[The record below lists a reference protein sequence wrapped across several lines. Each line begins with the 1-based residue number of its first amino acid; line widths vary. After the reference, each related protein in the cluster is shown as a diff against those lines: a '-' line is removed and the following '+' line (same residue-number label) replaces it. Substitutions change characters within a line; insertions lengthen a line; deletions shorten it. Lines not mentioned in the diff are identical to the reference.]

1 MPLYEITGP
10 DGKVYEIE
18 GPPNATKKQ
27 IVEAVQAKLAAAAEE
42 KPKEGVGAAFRGGLE
57 GLLSRFQTA
66 GEAVFLSPEE
76 AARRGVERS
85 EEIGQRFAPG
95 SSLDAVKQAYAERGL
110 LGGAGEVIS
119 QIPGAFAE
127 QIPNIAA
134 TLASAKAG
142 ALAGSF
148 AGPGGALIGGGLGA
162 IAPSIAQLFGS
173 GLERQ
178 AAEGVEDISAGKAL
192 AAAVPG
198 AALEAAATFIPLGRS
213 FVGKI
218 LGPGAEQALAR
229 GSKEAGE
236 AIARE
241 SLGAVLAKGTTLGVG
256 IEGGTEAIQQML
268 ERYQAGLPITSDDA
282 LAEYGQA
289 AYGGALVGGPFGA
302 LGRVGQRST
311 ARGEVEE
318 RRLTEQAAE
327 EAKAAEEARLA
338 KEAEQAEKATP
349 AYETAVT
356 QKLEAA
362 NTEINEL
369 KEIRKQKDL
378 DPDVKKE
385 AEARLNE
392 LNRERKKLE
401 AQLQES
407 KRLQGKVPTL
417 AEVQEQRR
425 AAAKAAAEAEAAEKD
440 RAEAARLGM
449 PLFTADE
456 ASRDLFLDK
465 QGQLQASLLPEA
477 DAAERQAQE
486 DVEKQ
491 EIEDAFYTQKLR
503 IEDRLEQLNAQIAK
517 DPTSPEALEA
527 KKESEKLQKLQKQ
540 FVSQINQQNKIRV
553 EEGKKPI
560 DLKKAL
566 RDETAAEYDARKKQ
580 KTTLAEPFV
589 EPEVAELNAAR
600 EQRAK
605 LLGQIKKANEQND
618 SAKVTKLQTQL
629 QETINTI
636 GELEKQPYTMDL
648 FGVQNVQRQSRK
660 RMKDAYAGLVAE
672 QEKGAQRAT
681 QKDEDQVNAEAD
693 RLSQV
698 GGYIERLQEEKGVEL
713 LGVKPENRARVEAM
727 LEKGS
732 LPPELSQQIFGI
744 SNLSLP
750 NVREA
755 TQNLEA
761 KLNQTHQDF
770 LAQLLTTGKAEN
782 PLLNDNGLP
791 TKLGLQVMRDE
802 IRLQELQKLLARQ
815 QKLAQERADKLDRE
829 LVTPGDLAGSERLGT
844 SLEQTQGPVV
854 DLEPETQETTN
865 MRDRNVLM
873 SAFQDVIYGLQKG
886 MFSGLRGGVSDPY
899 EIDRNEK
906 LQRRIEDV
914 DVELAILRAQ
924 IQAAPQ
930 DSDKLQSRIGVLEG
944 RKKIL
949 SAGLSIRKDLLRD
962 ETVKNYDELLRQ
974 AQQLRDAFIE
984 RALIEVNAAR
994 VAKGLPEVKTLTD
1007 DQGNSIAEQFNSFIS
1022 KAANAKRTLGEK
1034 TTKLVDEFGQPVTDA
1049 EGRQLEIRQKKG
1061 DPSLRPFAKVGMAL
1075 DTLQEQIEEDI
1086 RRAKGEKTLK
1096 DQLNEAV
1103 EVEFAKPEAKK
1114 EREDRSKMSQ
1124 LVKEIKAL
1132 EEQLNQAIQQVMPG
1146 TPELD
1151 LVSPAKRSEILEGL
1165 QVRLQQVKEGPEG
1178 QGGLFIESV
1187 LKKQIAL
1194 MEDVKNLPDYLLFE
1208 YVDESPLITAPGSLE
1223 QTRELLR
1230 RVQRAKA
1237 GPAELRRK
1245 IRKKKTELEDTKKE
1259 SKKFTFYS
1267 EEELTTKLRRDLQD
1281 EYNALAKEL
1290 YGERDEDETGSQINI
1305 GLIKELERLKTSG
1318 NVDPEKI
1325 KSLEKQIEDIK
1336 KQAQTILENFK
1347 KLVAEQDRVITYPKT
1362 AKFGKYIDALAK
1374 FENLEDVTSE
1384 GVAKVKSDIRDVKK
1398 ATARLT
1404 AIDNQLYALSLQPK
1418 TEARTEKAKELRAER
1433 SKIIKEMSKRFDNLR
1448 ENTALPDEE
1457 ANTIGVAKVKLLDD
1471 IKAFEKKYD
1480 DIASDVI
1487 DPLVQKETELKKKI
1501 DALRKKRGEIQ
1512 LSVLNKYLKKVYDE
1526 TADTQKEISETVKE
1540 LRQIRKELFDKR
1552 NSYEKEA
1559 ISEWAEIKAREA
1571 ELLYPYAS
1579 KLNKQTITNA
1589 VNEELKDIDAELGD
1603 LKARMEQ
1610 LKTDK
1615 REAEARLK
1623 TANSTAR
1630 SGATPEERSQARA
1643 EAKDIKLEIDSLVDA
1658 LNTTNQTIIDRAALR
1673 DAEATKLAAKF
1684 AREPAGRYNKSMGRL
1699 LSTLEDVLAKITPR
1713 ARRVVKVRRGVENR
1727 VMNMERMRADR
1738 TDQLAENIQRSLVG
1752 LKKRI
1757 KNSQERIKR
1766 LEGERLAANTVGRMT
1781 TPSGK
1786 LLSGLSV
1793 RNIVTGRKVSE
1804 EFEMSKD
1811 TLNALNDEIID
1822 FREQLKVNAEKP
1834 ADAKDKL
1841 TVKERKS
1848 LEGKL
1853 GNRIR
1858 RRDNLLIALDP
1869 GSLSVEI
1876 DRLRAK
1882 LAKETSDKKE
1892 QKEIREAI
1900 AKLIRKLRNEN
1911 QIYEITKKVTL
1922 FGDRSLDTFTEYE
1935 AAVGWVRENHV
1946 QGTPSEMETE
1956 AKTKRLLDA
1965 KIIEAEQN
1973 LAIEMAGGVK
1983 ESISA
1988 AKAVLKGLRDQRAQ
2002 LVVYRSRKALS
2013 KKEVEEGI
2021 KGIEAAEKDYEF
2033 KKDLGKPGIIE
2044 ALDIDDITDLDIDT
2058 SGGPIEFRLGNP
2070 TIDAIDTKDALNRLA
2085 DIKKLTEKMGIKFEY
2100 YENMSQVPVRILK
2113 QMALQGIETMV
2124 TRVKGGVMPD
2134 GTVFVIAEHHND
2146 MLDLEK
2152 TLAHEL
2158 IGHYSFD
2165 SLLGKDG
2172 MLKLMLKLDKDLA
2185 TKANENGIENLAER
2199 LGLLD
2204 QYNAAVAE
2212 TYAFYRKRLE
2222 SGKMT
2227 EKEVRRQAKIQGLKE
2242 LVAYTMEKRVD
2253 KSWLAKASE
2262 FIKEMVR
2269 AFRMWLKG
2277 NGMSSLAKQTTNELF
2292 ELMQLAER
2300 NFTEGKPMAYY
2311 DSNGMV
2317 SLSQTAAPA
2326 AANPLSNMVAK
2337 PSSSLGFLKANLF
2350 GMNGMNFRVQF
2361 VDRLAALDAL
2371 VKKGVEKSIIPALK
2385 AMDVLYFSRFA
2396 GQRNNFAA
2404 EYLTNGVGRIEK
2416 VKGEFMYVG
2425 GKGPSMKDVSAAL
2438 RGSGIPAKD
2447 VEAAFTSFLIARRA
2461 EVVGVDKLDY
2471 SEKVTEAQVKA
2482 TLALYGNNTAFQ
2494 KAADL
2499 YDQYNN
2505 NLIDLM
2511 VQAEALDPAKAARL
2525 KNSKY
2530 VPYYRERNNGI
2541 ELVIGTEKPV
2551 RIGSFNDQPE
2561 LKELRGGIE
2570 KVLPVFTGAVQ
2581 NTQMIVDIVLRNMAA
2596 KTTAFVLHEM
2606 QLMDIRTGSGPATP
2620 KANVV
2625 RFTIFEDKGGEKK
2638 LVEKYA
2644 VMKPEVG
2651 EAIFGNIP
2659 TELVIRGMEGIKTT
2673 IPGIVRLMG
2682 LPANWLRSFVT
2693 KNPRYAVNQ
2702 VFRDSMAAVLTT
2714 GADFTPVVQT
2724 LKDMATMNRSG
2735 VLGELRGRG
2744 VVGGQVIVGASDD
2757 ADKILR
2763 QLTAGKPGWEMAMA
2777 KLDEFAMM
2785 GDAATRV
2792 SMYNSFLKQGLS
2804 EREATFATLEAM
2816 NFSRRGLSPSAI
2828 YASILIP
2835 FFNAQVQGLDVL
2847 YRAYKEDMP
2856 AAQKLRVKQ
2865 KLKDR
2870 LLMMG
2875 AFTFAYAMMM
2885 EEDEAYKNANMDER
2899 YANWFVPT
2907 PLGTFRVPIP
2917 FELGFF
2923 GKAIPEGLYRLAVA
2937 DDKLSDVLPALRKQ
2951 FFMAIPGDLPT
2962 SIKAPIEVLLNK
2974 SFFTDRPIIDARLEG
2989 LVKSEQFKEKTPEL
3003 IKMLGIDSPE
3013 IVKKVFG
3020 IEGVSPAQVE
3030 YLIKGYTGT
3039 LPVALLRLLDPV
3051 FASGE
3056 VVKADMKLSDV
3067 PVVGSFFQPTDAGGI
3082 INAAY
3087 ASVQQAQRVSNTYK
3101 KLVSEGRTEEARKF
3115 FEENTANLS
3124 LASAAGTFR
3133 QQMGE
3138 FTKAERAVRASN
3150 LSAEEKRERLDEL
3163 RKIKIKY
3170 SEQFRNLVEQIKRQ
3184 AD

>member
-1 MPLYEITGP
+1 
-10 DGKVYEIE
+10 
-18 GPPNATKKQ
+18 
-27 IVEAVQAKLAAAAEE
+27 
-42 KPKEGVGAAFRGGLE
+42 
-57 GLLSRFQTA
+57 
-66 GEAVFLSPEE
+66 
-76 AARRGVERS
+76 
-85 EEIGQRFAPG
+85 
-95 SSLDAVKQAYAERGL
+95 
-110 LGGAGEVIS
+110 
-119 QIPGAFAE
+119 
-127 QIPNIAA
+127 
-134 TLASAKAG
+134 
-142 ALAGSF
+142 LAGSF

-213 FVGKI
+213 IVGKI
-218 LGPGAEQALAR
+218 LGPSAEQALAR
-229 GSKEAGE
+229 GTTKASEAL
-236 AIARE
+236 ARE
-241 SLGAVLAKGTTLGVG
+241 SLGAVLAKGTTVGVG
-256 IEGGTEAIQQML
+256 VEGGTEVIQQML

-302 LGRVGQRST
+302 LGRAGQRSV

-417 AEVQEQRR
+417 AEVQAQRR
-425 AAAKAAAEAEAAEKD
+425 AEAQAKAETEAAEKD

-477 DAAERQAQE
+477 DAAERQAQQ
-486 DVEKQ
+486 DAEKQ
-491 EIEDAFYTQKLR
+491 ELEDTFNRQKR
-503 IEDRLEQLNAQIAK
+503 NIEDRLEQLNAQIAK
-517 DPTSPEALEA
+517 DPTAPESIEA
-527 KKESEKLQKLQKQ
+527 KKESEQLQKIQKQ
-540 FVSQINQQNKIRV
+540 LVSAA
-553 EEGKKPI
+553 KKQGVT
-560 DLKKAL
+560 L
-566 RDETAAEYDARKKQ
+566 REETAAEYDARKKQ

-1752 LKKRI
+1752 FKKRI

-1811 TLNALNDEIID
+1811 TLNALNDEIISL
-1822 FREQLKVNAEKP
+1822 REQLKANSEKP

-1841 TVKERKS
+1841 TVEKRKS
-1848 LEGKL
+1848 LEGTL

-1882 LAKETSDKKE
+1882 LEKETGDKKE

-1935 AAVGWVRENHV
+1935 SAVGWVRENHV
-1946 QGTPSEMETE
+1946 QDTPSEMETE

-3101 KLVSEGRTEEARKF
+3101 KVVSEGRTEEARKF

>member
-1811 TLNALNDEIID
+1811 TLNALNDEIISL
-1822 FREQLKVNAEKP
+1822 REQLKANSEKP

-1841 TVKERKS
+1841 TVEKRKS
-1848 LEGKL
+1848 LEGTL

-1882 LAKETSDKKE
+1882 LEKETGDKKE

-1935 AAVGWVRENHV
+1935 SAVGWVRENHV
-1946 QGTPSEMETE
+1946 QDTPSEMETE

>member
-1 MPLYEITGP
+1 MDL
-10 DGKVYEIE
+10 
-18 GPPNATKKQ
+18 TKLSDEDLK
-27 IVEAVQAKLAAAAEE
+27 ALANNDFASISDKGLRVIAGEPEPEPE
-42 KPKEGVGAAFRGGLE
+42 KGIGAAFRGGLE

-349 AYETAVT
+349 EYEAEVS

-417 AEVQEQRR
+417 AEVQAQRK
-425 AAAKAAAEAEAAEKD
+425 AEAQAKAETEAAEKD

-477 DAAERQAQE
+477 DAAERQAQQDAE
-486 DVEKQ
+486 VQ
-491 EIEDAFYTQKLR
+491 EIEEAFYAQKRR
-503 IEDRLEQLNAQIAK
+503 IEDRLEQLNDQIVK
-517 DPTSPEALEA
+517 NPTSPEALEA
-527 KKESEKLQKLQKQ
+527 KKESEKLQKLQKELVLQ
-540 FVSQINQQNKIRV
+540 VNDQNKLRKQ
-553 EEGKKPI
+553 EGKKPI
-560 DLKKAL
+560 DIKKAL
-566 RDETAAEYDARKKQ
+566 REEPADEYEFRKKQ
-580 KTTLAEPFV
+580 KTTLSEPFV
-589 EPEVAELNAAR
+589 EPEVVALNAAR
-600 EQRAK
+600 QQQSK
-605 LLGQIKKANEQND
+605 LLGQIKKANEEGD
-618 SAKVTKLQTQL
+618 SAKVTRLQTQL
-629 QETINTI
+629 QETIAKV
-636 GELEKQPYTMDL
+636 GELEKQPYTIDIY
-648 FGVQNVQRQSRK
+648 GEQNIRREARK
-660 RMKDAYAGLVAE
+660 RLKAAYAANVAE
-672 QEKGAQRAT
+672 QEKGEARVTQRE
-681 QKDEDQVNAEAD
+681 EDRVNAEAD

-761 KLNQTHQDF
+761 KLNQIHQDF
-770 LAQLLTTGKAEN
+770 LAQLLTTEKAEN
-782 PLLNDNGLP
+782 PLLNDNGMP

-802 IRLQELQKLLARQ
+802 IRLQELKKLLARQ

-829 LVTPGDLAGSERLGT
+829 LVTPEDLAGSERLGT

-873 SAFQDVIYGLQKG
+873 AAFQDVIYGLQKG

-974 AQQLRDAFIE
+974 AQQLRDAFIK

-994 VAKGLPEVKTLTD
+994 VARGLPEVKTLTD

-1034 TTKLVDEFGQPVTDA
+1034 TTNLVDEFGQPVTDA

-1208 YVDESPLITAPGSLE
+1208 YADESPLITAPGSLE

-1305 GLIKELERLKTSG
+1305 GLIKELERLKNSG

-1433 SKIIKEMSKRFDNLR
+1433 SKIIKEISKRFDNLR
-1448 ENTALPDEE
+1448 ENTPLPDEE
-1457 ANTIGVAKVKLLDD
+1457 ANTIGVAKVKLLDE

-1480 DIASDVI
+1480 KLADEVI
-1487 DPLVQKETELKKKI
+1487 QPLVKKEA
-1501 DALRKKRGEIQ
+1501 AL
-1512 LSVLNKYLKKVYDE
+1512 
-1526 TADTQKEISETVKE
+1526 QKEINALRQERKDVGDEIDVKDEENEDVKARRAALEDAITAKVKE
-1540 LRQIRKELFDKR
+1540 LRALRKDLVEKR
-1552 NSYEKEA
+1552 ERFEKEA

-1673 DAEATKLAAKF
+1673 DAEANKLAAKF

-1699 LSTLEDVLAKITPR
+1699 LSALDKRLAKITPR
-1713 ARRVVKVRRGVENR
+1713 AQRVAKVRRGVENR

-1752 LKKRI
+1752 FKKRI

-1766 LEGERLAANTVGRMT
+1766 LESERLAANTVGRMT

-1811 TLNALNDEIID
+1811 TLNALNDEIISL
-1822 FREQLKVNAEKP
+1822 REQLKANSEKP

-1841 TVKERKS
+1841 TVEKRKS
-1848 LEGKL
+1848 LEGTL

-2013 KKEVEEGI
+2013 KKQ
-2021 KGIEAAEKDYEF
+2021 IEDNLKEIESAEKDYTY
-2033 KKDLGKPGIIE
+2033 KKEMAKPGVIE
-2044 ALDIDDITDLDIDT
+2044 ALDIDDITDLGIDT
-2058 SGGPIEFRLGNP
+2058 SGGPIEFRFGDP
-2070 TIDAIDTKDALNRLA
+2070 TVDVIDTKDALKRLA

-2100 YENMSQVPVRILK
+2100 YEDMSQVPVRILK

-2923 GKAIPEGLYRLAVA
+2923 GKAIPEGVYRLAVA

-2989 LVKSEQFKEKTPEL
+2989 LVKSEQFGEKTPEL

-3020 IEGVSPAQVE
+3020 IEGVSPAQIE

-3067 PVVGSFFQPTDAGGI
+3067 PVVGAFFQPTDAGGI

-3087 ASVQQAQRVSNTYK
+3087 ESMQQAQKVSNTYK
-3101 KLVSEGRTEEARKF
+3101 KLLADGRQQEARS
-3115 FEENTANLS
+3115 S
-3124 LASAAGTFR
+3124 LKKT
-3133 QQMGE
+3133 
-3138 FTKAERAVRASN
+3138 
-3150 LSAEEKRERLDEL
+3150 
-3163 RKIKIKY
+3163 
-3170 SEQFRNLVEQIKRQ
+3170 
-3184 AD
+3184 

>member
-1 MPLYEITGP
+1 MDLSKLSVEDLQAIANDDLASVSERGLRIIAGIPLPE
-10 DGKVYEIE
+10 
-18 GPPNATKKQ
+18 
-27 IVEAVQAKLAAAAEE
+27 
-42 KPKEGVGAAFRGGLE
+42 PKEGIGAAFRGGLE

-119 QIPGAFAE
+119 QIPSAFVE
-127 QIPNIAA
+127 QIPNIAT
-134 TLASAKAG
+134 TLAGAKAG

-162 IAPSIAQLFGS
+162 IAPSVAQLFGS

-178 AAEGVEDISAGKAL
+178 AAEGVEDISASKAL

-236 AIARE
+236 AIAKE

-256 IEGGTEAIQQML
+256 VEGGTEVIQQML
-268 ERYQAGLPITSDDA
+268 ERYQAGLSITSDDA

-338 KEAEQAEKATP
+338 KEAEQAKKATP
-349 AYETAVT
+349 EYEAEVS

-378 DPDVKKE
+378 DSDVKKE

-440 RAEAARLGM
+440 QAEASRLGM

-491 EIEDAFYTQKLR
+491 ELEDTFNRQKRNIEDS
-503 IEDRLEQLNAQIAK
+503 LEQLSAQIAK

-527 KKESEKLQKLQKQ
+527 KKESEKLQKLQKEL
-540 FVSQINQQNKIRV
+540 VSTA
-553 EEGKKPI
+553 KKQGI
-560 DLKKAL
+560 TL
-566 RDETAAEYDARKKQ
+566 REETAAEYDARKKQ

-636 GELEKQPYTMDL
+636 GELEKQPYTMNL

-681 QKDEDQVNAEAD
+681 QKDEDRVNAEAD

-698 GGYIERLQEEKGVEL
+698 GGYIERLQEEKGIEL
-713 LGVKPENRARVEAM
+713 LGVKPENKARVEAM

-770 LAQLLTTGKAEN
+770 LAQLLATGKAEN
-782 PLLNDNGLP
+782 PLLNDNGMP

-815 QKLAQERADKLDRE
+815 QSLAQERADKLDRE
-829 LVTPGDLAGSERLGT
+829 LVSPEDFAGSERLGT
-844 SLEQTQGPVV
+844 SVEQTQGPVV

-873 SAFQDVIYGLQKG
+873 AAFQDVIYGLQKG
-886 MFSGLRGGVSDPY
+886 IFSGLRGGVADPY

-914 DVELAILRAQ
+914 DVEITILRAQ

-962 ETVKNYDELLRQ
+962 ETIKNYDELLRQ

-994 VAKGLPEVKTLTD
+994 VVKGLPEIKTLTD
-1007 DQGNSIAEQFNSFIS
+1007 DEGKSIADQFNSFIS

-1096 DQLNEAV
+1096 DELNEAV

-1124 LVKEIKAL
+1124 LIKEIKAL

-1178 QGGLFIESV
+1178 QSGLFIESV
-1187 LKKQIAL
+1187 LKKQIEL

-1208 YVDESPLITAPGSLE
+1208 YADESLLLTAPGSLE

-1259 SKKFTFYS
+1259 SKKFTPYS

-1305 GLIKELERLKTSG
+1305 GLIKELERLKNSG

-1325 KSLEKQIEDIK
+1325 KLLEKQIEDIK

-1362 AKFGKYIDALAK
+1362 AKFGKYIDALGK
-1374 FENLEDVTSE
+1374 FENLEDATSE
-1384 GVAKVKSDIRDVKK
+1384 GIAKVKSDIRDVKK

-1404 AIDNQLYALSLQPK
+1404 AIDNQLYTLSLQPK

-1448 ENTALPDEE
+1448 EDAAGLPDEE
-1457 ANTIGVAKVKLLDD
+1457 VNTVAILKVKLYDD
-1471 IKAFEKKYD
+1471 MKAFEKKYD
-1480 DIASDVI
+1480 ALAKNVI
-1487 DPLVQKETELKKKI
+1487 KPLVKKENELKKKI
-1501 DALRKKRGEIQ
+1501 ASLRKKRGEIK
-1512 LSVLNKYLKKVYDE
+1512 LSVLDKDLKKVYDE

-1540 LRQIRKELFDKR
+1540 LRQVRKELFDKR
-1552 NSYEKEA
+1552 NSFEKEA

-1571 ELLYPYAS
+1571 ELMYPYAS
-1579 KLNKQTITNA
+1579 KLNKQLITNA
-1589 VNEELKDIDAELGD
+1589 VNEELKGIDTELGD
-1603 LKARMEQ
+1603 LKARVNQ
-1610 LKTDK
+1610 LETEKT
-1615 REAEARLK
+1615 EAEARLK
-1623 TANSTAR
+1623 AANSKAR

-1643 EAKDIKLEIDSLVDA
+1643 EAKDIKLEIDSLVNS
-1658 LNTTNQTIIDRAALR
+1658 LNATNQTISDRTVLR
-1673 DAEATKLAAKF
+1673 DEEATKLAAKF

-1699 LSTLEDVLAKITPR
+1699 LSTLENVLAAYISPR
-1713 ARRVVKVRRGVENR
+1713 ARRVAKVRRGLENR

-1752 LKKRI
+1752 FKKRI

-1766 LEGERLAANTVGRMT
+1766 LESERLAANTVGRMT

-1811 TLNALNDEIID
+1811 TLNALNDEIISL
-1822 FREQLKVNAEKP
+1822 REQLNANSEKP

-1841 TVKERKS
+1841 TEGERKS
-1848 LEGKL
+1848 LEGTL

-1869 GSLSVEI
+1869 GFLSVEI

-1911 QIYEITKKVTL
+1911 QIYKITKKVTL

-1965 KIIEAEQN
+1965 KIIEAEQK

-1988 AKAVLKGLRDQRAQ
+1988 AKAVLKGLRDQKAQ
-2002 LVVYRSRKALS
+2002 LFVYRSRKALS
-2013 KKEVEEGI
+2013 KKQ
-2021 KGIEAAEKDYEF
+2021 IEDNLKEIESAEKDYTY
-2033 KKDLGKPGIIE
+2033 KKEMAKPGVIE
-2044 ALDIDDITDLDIDT
+2044 ALDIDDITDLGIDT
-2058 SGGPIEFRLGNP
+2058 SGGPIEFRFGDP
-2070 TIDAIDTKDALNRLA
+2070 TVDVIDTKDALKRLA

-2100 YENMSQVPVRILK
+2100 YEDMSQVPVRILK

-2134 GTVFVIAEHHND
+2134 GTVFVIAEHHNN

-2172 MLKLMLKLDKDLA
+2172 MLKLMLRLDKDLA

-2199 LGLLD
+2199 LGLLA

-2865 KLKDR
+2865 KLKNR

-2875 AFTFAYAMMM
+2875 TFTFAYAMMM

-2923 GKAIPEGLYRLAVA
+2923 GKAIPEGVYRLAVA

-2989 LVKSEQFKEKTPEL
+2989 LVKSEQFGEKTPEL

-3020 IEGVSPAQVE
+3020 IEGVSPAQIE

-3067 PVVGSFFQPTDAGGI
+3067 PVVGAFFQPTDAGGI

-3087 ASVQQAQRVSNTYK
+3087 ESMQQAQKVSNTYK
-3101 KLVSEGRTEEARKF
+3101 KLLADGRQQEAREF
-3115 FEENTANLS
+3115 FEENVNLFS
-3124 LASAAGTFR
+3124 VASAAGTFR

-3138 FTKAERAVRASN
+3138 FTKAERAIKASD
-3150 LSAEEKRERLDEL
+3150 LDSTEKRKRLDEM
-3163 RKIKIKY
+3163 RQIKIKY
-3170 SEQFRNLVEQIKRQ
+3170 AQDFRKFKEQIERL
-3184 AD
+3184 DD

>member
-1 MPLYEITGP
+1 MDLSKLSVEDLQAIANDDLASVSERGLRIIAGIPLPEP
-10 DGKVYEIE
+10 EE
-18 GPPNATKKQ
+18 G
-27 IVEAVQAKLAAAAEE
+27 I
-42 KPKEGVGAAFRGGLE
+42 GAAFRGGLE

-119 QIPGAFAE
+119 QIPSAFVE
-127 QIPNIAA
+127 QIPNIAT
-134 TLASAKAG
+134 TLAGAKAG

-162 IAPSIAQLFGS
+162 IAPSVAQLFGS

-198 AALEAAATFIPLGRS
+198 AALEAAATFIPLGRL

-218 LGPGAEQALAR
+218 LGSSAEQALAR

-256 IEGGTEAIQQML
+256 VEGGTEAIQQML

-338 KEAEQAEKATP
+338 KEAEQARKATP
-349 AYETAVT
+349 EYEAEVS

-378 DPDVKKE
+378 DSDVKKE

-417 AEVQEQRR
+417 AEVQAQRR
-425 AAAKAAAEAEAAEKD
+425 AEAQAKAEAEAAEKD
-440 RAEAARLGM
+440 RAEASRLGM

-491 EIEDAFYTQKLR
+491 ELEDTFNRQKRNIEDS
-503 IEDRLEQLNAQIAK
+503 LEQLSAQIAK

-527 KKESEKLQKLQKQ
+527 KKESEKLQKLQKEL
-540 FVSQINQQNKIRV
+540 VSTA
-553 EEGKKPI
+553 KKQGI
-560 DLKKAL
+560 TL
-566 RDETAAEYDARKKQ
+566 REETAAEYDARKKQ

-636 GELEKQPYTMDL
+636 GELEKQPYTMNL

-681 QKDEDQVNAEAD
+681 QKDEDRVNAEAD

-698 GGYIERLQEEKGVEL
+698 GGYIERLQEEKGIEL
-713 LGVKPENRARVEAM
+713 LGVKPENKARVEAM

-761 KLNQTHQDF
+761 KLNQIHQDF
-770 LAQLLTTGKAEN
+770 LAQLLATGKAEN
-782 PLLNDNGLP
+782 PLLNDNGMP

-815 QKLAQERADKLDRE
+815 QSLAQERADKLDRE
-829 LVTPGDLAGSERLGT
+829 LVSPEDFAGSERLGT
-844 SLEQTQGPVV
+844 SVEQTQGPVV

-873 SAFQDVIYGLQKG
+873 AAFQDVIYGLQKG
-886 MFSGLRGGVSDPY
+886 IFSGLRGGVADPY

-914 DVELAILRAQ
+914 DVEIVILRAQ

-962 ETVKNYDELLRQ
+962 ETIKNYDELLRQ

-994 VAKGLPEVKTLTD
+994 VVKGLPEIKTLTD
-1007 DQGNSIAEQFNSFIS
+1007 DEGKSIADQFNSFIS

-1096 DQLNEAV
+1096 DELNEAV

-1124 LVKEIKAL
+1124 LIKEIKAL

-1178 QGGLFIESV
+1178 QSGLFIESV
-1187 LKKQIAL
+1187 LKKQIEL

-1208 YVDESPLITAPGSLE
+1208 YADESLLLTAPGSLE

-1305 GLIKELERLKTSG
+1305 GLIKELERLKNSG

-1325 KSLEKQIEDIK
+1325 KLLEKQIEDIK

-1374 FENLEDVTSE
+1374 FEDLEDEKSE
-1384 GVAKVKSDIRDVKK
+1384 GVAKTKKDIRDVKK

-1418 TEARTEKAKELRAER
+1418 TEARTKKAKELRAER

-1448 ENTALPDEE
+1448 EDAAGLPDEE
-1457 ANTIGVAKVKLLDD
+1457 VNTVAILKVKLYDD
-1471 IKAFEKKYD
+1471 MKAFEKKYD
-1480 DIASDVI
+1480 ALAKNVI
-1487 DPLVQKETELKKKI
+1487 KPLVKKENELKKKI
-1501 DALRKKRGEIQ
+1501 ASLRKKRGEIQ
-1512 LSVLNKYLKKVYDE
+1512 IDDE
-1526 TADTQKEISETVKE
+1526 AADTQKEISQAVKE
-1540 LRQIRKELFDKR
+1540 LRQVRKELFDKR
-1552 NSYEKEA
+1552 NSFEKEA

-1579 KLNKQTITNA
+1579 KLNKQLITNA
-1589 VNEELKDIDAELGD
+1589 VNEELKGIDTELGD
-1603 LKARMEQ
+1603 LKARVNQ
-1610 LKTDK
+1610 LETEKT
-1615 REAEARLK
+1615 EAEARLK
-1623 TANSTAR
+1623 AANSKAR

-1643 EAKDIKLEIDSLVDA
+1643 EAKDIKLEIDSLVNS
-1658 LNTTNQTIIDRAALR
+1658 LNATNQTISDRTVLR
-1673 DAEATKLAAKF
+1673 DEEATKLAAKF

-1699 LSTLEDVLAKITPR
+1699 LSALDKRLAKITPR
-1713 ARRVVKVRRGVENR
+1713 AQRVAKVRRGVENR

-1752 LKKRI
+1752 FKKRI

-1766 LEGERLAANTVGRMT
+1766 LESERLAANTVGRMT

-1822 FREQLKVNAEKP
+1822 FREQLKANSEKP

-1853 GNRIR
+1853 GNRIK

-2002 LVVYRSRKALS
+2002 LVVYRNRKALS
-2013 KKEVEEGI
+2013 KKQ
-2021 KGIEAAEKDYEF
+2021 IEDNLKEIESAEKDYTY
-2033 KKDLGKPGIIE
+2033 KKEMAKPGVIE
-2044 ALDIDDITDLDIDT
+2044 ALDIDDITDLGIDT
-2058 SGGPIEFRLGNP
+2058 SGGPIEFRFGDP
-2070 TIDAIDTKDALNRLA
+2070 TVDVIDTKDALKRLA

-2100 YENMSQVPVRILK
+2100 YEDMSQVPVRILK

-2199 LGLLD
+2199 LGLLA

-2847 YRAYKEDMP
+2847 YRAYKGDMP

-2875 AFTFAYAMMM
+2875 TFTFAYAMMM
-2885 EEDEAYKNANMDER
+2885 EEDEAYTKR
-2899 YANWFVPT
+2899 QH
-2907 PLGTFRVPIP
+2907 GR
-2917 FELGFF
+2917 
-2923 GKAIPEGLYRLAVA
+2923 
-2937 DDKLSDVLPALRKQ
+2937 ALRQ
-2951 FFMAIPGDLPT
+2951 LVCAHTVGNFPRT
-2962 SIKAPIEVLLNK
+2962 HSI
-2974 SFFTDRPIIDARLEG
+2974 
-2989 LVKSEQFKEKTPEL
+2989 
-3003 IKMLGIDSPE
+3003 
-3013 IVKKVFG
+3013 
-3020 IEGVSPAQVE
+3020 
-3030 YLIKGYTGT
+3030 
-3039 LPVALLRLLDPV
+3039 
-3051 FASGE
+3051 
-3056 VVKADMKLSDV
+3056 
-3067 PVVGSFFQPTDAGGI
+3067 
-3082 INAAY
+3082 
-3087 ASVQQAQRVSNTYK
+3087 
-3101 KLVSEGRTEEARKF
+3101 
-3115 FEENTANLS
+3115 
-3124 LASAAGTFR
+3124 
-3133 QQMGE
+3133 
-3138 FTKAERAVRASN
+3138 
-3150 LSAEEKRERLDEL
+3150 
-3163 RKIKIKY
+3163 
-3170 SEQFRNLVEQIKRQ
+3170 
-3184 AD
+3184 

>member
-1 MPLYEITGP
+1 MDLSKLSVEDLQAIANDDLASVSERGLRIIAGIPLPEP
-10 DGKVYEIE
+10 EE
-18 GPPNATKKQ
+18 G
-27 IVEAVQAKLAAAAEE
+27 I
-42 KPKEGVGAAFRGGLE
+42 GAAFRGGLE

-119 QIPGAFAE
+119 QIPSAFVE
-127 QIPNIAA
+127 QIPNIAT
-134 TLASAKAG
+134 TLAGAKAG

-162 IAPSIAQLFGS
+162 IAPSVAQLFGS

-198 AALEAAATFIPLGRS
+198 AALEAAATFIPLGRL

-218 LGPGAEQALAR
+218 LGSSAEQALAR

-256 IEGGTEAIQQML
+256 VEGGTEAIQQML

-338 KEAEQAEKATP
+338 KEAEQARKATP
-349 AYETAVT
+349 EYEAEVS

-378 DPDVKKE
+378 DSDVKKE

-417 AEVQEQRR
+417 AEVQAQRR

-440 RAEAARLGM
+440 RAEASRLGM

-491 EIEDAFYTQKLR
+491 ELEDTFNRQKRNIEDS
-503 IEDRLEQLNAQIAK
+503 LEQLSAQIAK

-527 KKESEKLQKLQKQ
+527 KKESEKLQKLQKEL
-540 FVSQINQQNKIRV
+540 VSTA
-553 EEGKKPI
+553 KKQGI
-560 DLKKAL
+560 TL
-566 RDETAAEYDARKKQ
+566 REETAAEYDARKKQ

-636 GELEKQPYTMDL
+636 GELEKQPYTMNL

-681 QKDEDQVNAEAD
+681 QKDEDRVNAEAD

-698 GGYIERLQEEKGVEL
+698 GGYIERLQEEKGIEL
-713 LGVKPENRARVEAM
+713 LGVKPENKARVEAM

-761 KLNQTHQDF
+761 KLNQIHQDF
-770 LAQLLTTGKAEN
+770 LAQLLATGKAEN
-782 PLLNDNGLP
+782 PLLNDNGMP

-815 QKLAQERADKLDRE
+815 QSLAQERADKLDRE
-829 LVTPGDLAGSERLGT
+829 LVSPEDFAGSERLGT
-844 SLEQTQGPVV
+844 SVEQTQGPVV

-873 SAFQDVIYGLQKG
+873 AAFQDVIYGLQKG
-886 MFSGLRGGVSDPY
+886 IFSGLRGGVADPY

-914 DVELAILRAQ
+914 DVEIVILRAQ

-962 ETVKNYDELLRQ
+962 ETIKNYDELLRQ

-994 VAKGLPEVKTLTD
+994 VVKGLPEIKTLTD
-1007 DQGNSIAEQFNSFIS
+1007 DEGKSIADQFNSFIS

-1096 DQLNEAV
+1096 DELNEAV

-1124 LVKEIKAL
+1124 LIKEIKAL

-1178 QGGLFIESV
+1178 QSGLFIESV
-1187 LKKQIAL
+1187 LKKQIEL

-1208 YVDESPLITAPGSLE
+1208 YADESLLLTAPGSLE

-1305 GLIKELERLKTSG
+1305 GLIKELERLKNSG

-1325 KSLEKQIEDIK
+1325 KLLEKQIEDIK

-1374 FENLEDVTSE
+1374 FEDLEDEKSE
-1384 GVAKVKSDIRDVKK
+1384 GVAKTKKDIRDVKK

-1418 TEARTEKAKELRAER
+1418 TEARTKKAKELRAER

-1448 ENTALPDEE
+1448 EDAAGLPDEE
-1457 ANTIGVAKVKLLDD
+1457 VNTVAILKVKLYDD
-1471 IKAFEKKYD
+1471 MKAFEKKYD
-1480 DIASDVI
+1480 ALAKNVI
-1487 DPLVQKETELKKKI
+1487 KPLVKKENELKKKI
-1501 DALRKKRGEIQ
+1501 ASLRKKRGEIQ
-1512 LSVLNKYLKKVYDE
+1512 IDDE
-1526 TADTQKEISETVKE
+1526 AADTQKEISQAVKE
-1540 LRQIRKELFDKR
+1540 LRQVRKELFDKR
-1552 NSYEKEA
+1552 NSFEKEA

-1579 KLNKQTITNA
+1579 KLNKQLITNA
-1589 VNEELKDIDAELGD
+1589 VNEELKGIDTELGD
-1603 LKARMEQ
+1603 LKARVNQ
-1610 LKTDK
+1610 LETEKT
-1615 REAEARLK
+1615 EAEARLK
-1623 TANSTAR
+1623 AANSKAR

-1643 EAKDIKLEIDSLVDA
+1643 EAKDIKLEIDSLVNS
-1658 LNTTNQTIIDRAALR
+1658 LNATNQTISDRTVLR
-1673 DAEATKLAAKF
+1673 DEEATKLAAKF

-1699 LSTLEDVLAKITPR
+1699 LSALDKRLAKITPR
-1713 ARRVVKVRRGVENR
+1713 AQRVAKVRRGVENR

-1752 LKKRI
+1752 FKKRI

-1766 LEGERLAANTVGRMT
+1766 LESERLAANTVGRMT

-1822 FREQLKVNAEKP
+1822 FREQLKANSEKP

-1853 GNRIR
+1853 GNRIK

-2002 LVVYRSRKALS
+2002 LVVYRNRKALS
-2013 KKEVEEGI
+2013 KKQ
-2021 KGIEAAEKDYEF
+2021 IEDNLKEIESAEKDYTY
-2033 KKDLGKPGIIE
+2033 KKEMAKPGVIE
-2044 ALDIDDITDLDIDT
+2044 ALDIDDITDLGIDT
-2058 SGGPIEFRLGNP
+2058 SGGPIEFRFGDP
-2070 TIDAIDTKDALNRLA
+2070 TVDVIDTKDALKRLA

-2100 YENMSQVPVRILK
+2100 YEDMSQVPVRILK

-2199 LGLLD
+2199 LGLLA

-2865 KLKDR
+2865 KLKNR

-2875 AFTFAYAMMM
+2875 TFTFAYAMMM

-2923 GKAIPEGLYRLAVA
+2923 GKAIPEGVYRLAVA

-2989 LVKSEQFKEKTPEL
+2989 LVKSEQFGEKTPEL

-3020 IEGVSPAQVE
+3020 IEGVSPAQIE

-3067 PVVGSFFQPTDAGGI
+3067 PVVGAFFQPTDAGGI

-3087 ASVQQAQRVSNTYK
+3087 ESMQQAQKVSNTYK
-3101 KLVSEGRTEEARKF
+3101 KLLADGRQQEARKF
-3115 FEENTANLS
+3115 FEENVNLFS
-3124 LASAAGTFR
+3124 VASAAGTFR

-3138 FTKAERAVRASN
+3138 FTKAERAIKASD
-3150 LSAEEKRERLDEL
+3150 LDSTEKRKRLDEM
-3163 RKIKIKY
+3163 RQIKIKY
-3170 SEQFRNLVEQIKRQ
+3170 AQDFRKFKEQIERL
-3184 AD
+3184 DD

>member
-1 MPLYEITGP
+1 MDLSKLSVEDLQAIANDDLASVSERGLRIIAGIPLPEP
-10 DGKVYEIE
+10 EE
-18 GPPNATKKQ
+18 G
-27 IVEAVQAKLAAAAEE
+27 I
-42 KPKEGVGAAFRGGLE
+42 GAAFRGGLE

-119 QIPGAFAE
+119 QIPSAFVE
-127 QIPNIAA
+127 QIPNIAT
-134 TLASAKAG
+134 TLAGAKAG

-162 IAPSIAQLFGS
+162 IAPSVAQLFGS

-198 AALEAAATFIPLGRS
+198 AALEAAATFIPLGRL

-218 LGPGAEQALAR
+218 LGSSAEQALAR

-256 IEGGTEAIQQML
+256 VEGGTEAIQQML

-349 AYETAVT
+349 EYEAEVS

-378 DPDVKKE
+378 DSDVKKE
-385 AEARLNE
+385 AETRLNE

-417 AEVQEQRR
+417 AEVQAQRR

-440 RAEAARLGM
+440 RAEASRLGM

-491 EIEDAFYTQKLR
+491 ELEDTFNRQKRNIEDS
-503 IEDRLEQLNAQIAK
+503 LEQLSAQIAK

-527 KKESEKLQKLQKQ
+527 KKESEKLQKLQKEL
-540 FVSQINQQNKIRV
+540 VSTA
-553 EEGKKPI
+553 KKQGI
-560 DLKKAL
+560 TL
-566 RDETAAEYDARKKQ
+566 REETAAEYDARKKQ

-636 GELEKQPYTMDL
+636 GELEKQPYTMNL

-681 QKDEDQVNAEAD
+681 QKDEDRVNAEAD

-698 GGYIERLQEEKGVEL
+698 GGYIERLQEEKGIEL
-713 LGVKPENRARVEAM
+713 LGVKPENKARVEAM

-761 KLNQTHQDF
+761 KLNQIHQDF
-770 LAQLLTTGKAEN
+770 LAQLLATGKAEN
-782 PLLNDNGLP
+782 PLLNDNGMP

-815 QKLAQERADKLDRE
+815 QSLAQERADKLDRE
-829 LVTPGDLAGSERLGT
+829 LVSPEDFAGSERLGT
-844 SLEQTQGPVV
+844 SVEQTQGPVV

-873 SAFQDVIYGLQKG
+873 AAFQDVIYGLQKG
-886 MFSGLRGGVSDPY
+886 IFSGLRGGVADPY

-914 DVELAILRAQ
+914 DVEIVILRAQ

-962 ETVKNYDELLRQ
+962 ETIKNYDELLRQ

-994 VAKGLPEVKTLTD
+994 VVKGLPEIKTLTD
-1007 DQGNSIAEQFNSFIS
+1007 DEGKSIADQFNSFIS

-1096 DQLNEAV
+1096 DELNEAV

-1124 LVKEIKAL
+1124 LIKEIKAL

-1178 QGGLFIESV
+1178 QSGLFIESV
-1187 LKKQIAL
+1187 LKKQIEL

-1208 YVDESPLITAPGSLE
+1208 YADESLLLTAPGSLE

-1305 GLIKELERLKTSG
+1305 GLIKELERLKNSG

-1325 KSLEKQIEDIK
+1325 KLLEKQIEDIK

-1374 FENLEDVTSE
+1374 FEDLEDEKSE
-1384 GVAKVKSDIRDVKK
+1384 GVAKTKKDIRDVKK

-1418 TEARTEKAKELRAER
+1418 TEARTKKAKELRAER

-1448 ENTALPDEE
+1448 EDAAGLPDEE
-1457 ANTIGVAKVKLLDD
+1457 VNTVAILKVKLYDD
-1471 IKAFEKKYD
+1471 MKAFEKKYD
-1480 DIASDVI
+1480 ALAKNVI
-1487 DPLVQKETELKKKI
+1487 KPLVKKENELKKKI
-1501 DALRKKRGEIQ
+1501 ASLRKKRGEIQ
-1512 LSVLNKYLKKVYDE
+1512 IDDE
-1526 TADTQKEISETVKE
+1526 AADTQKEISQAVKE
-1540 LRQIRKELFDKR
+1540 LRQVRKELFDKR
-1552 NSYEKEA
+1552 NSFEKEA

-1579 KLNKQTITNA
+1579 KLNKQLITNA
-1589 VNEELKDIDAELGD
+1589 VNEELKGIDTELGD
-1603 LKARMEQ
+1603 LKARVNQ
-1610 LKTDK
+1610 LETEKT
-1615 REAEARLK
+1615 EAEARLK
-1623 TANSTAR
+1623 AANSKAR

-1643 EAKDIKLEIDSLVDA
+1643 EAKDIKLEIDSLVNS
-1658 LNTTNQTIIDRAALR
+1658 LNATNQTISDRTVLR
-1673 DAEATKLAAKF
+1673 DEEATKLAAKF

-1699 LSTLEDVLAKITPR
+1699 LSALDKRLAKITPR
-1713 ARRVVKVRRGVENR
+1713 AQRVAKVRRGVENR

-1752 LKKRI
+1752 FKKRI

-1766 LEGERLAANTVGRMT
+1766 LESERLAANTVGRMT

-1822 FREQLKVNAEKP
+1822 FREQLKANSEKP

-1853 GNRIR
+1853 GNRIK

-2002 LVVYRSRKALS
+2002 LVVYRNRKALS
-2013 KKEVEEGI
+2013 KKQ
-2021 KGIEAAEKDYEF
+2021 IEDNLKEIESAEKDYTY
-2033 KKDLGKPGIIE
+2033 KKEMAKPGVIE
-2044 ALDIDDITDLDIDT
+2044 ALDIDDITDLGIDT
-2058 SGGPIEFRLGNP
+2058 SGGPIEFRFGDP
-2070 TIDAIDTKDALNRLA
+2070 TVDVIDTKDALKRLA

-2100 YENMSQVPVRILK
+2100 YEDMSQVPVRILK

-2199 LGLLD
+2199 LGLLA

-2625 RFTIFEDKGGEKK
+2625 RFTILEDKGGEKK

-2847 YRAYKEDMP
+2847 YRAYKGDMP

-2875 AFTFAYAMMM
+2875 TFTVAYAMMM

-2907 PLGTFRVPIP
+2907 PLGNFPRTH
-2917 FELGFF
+2917 
-2923 GKAIPEGLYRLAVA
+2923 
-2937 DDKLSDVLPALRKQ
+2937 
-2951 FFMAIPGDLPT
+2951 
-2962 SIKAPIEVLLNK
+2962 SI
-2974 SFFTDRPIIDARLEG
+2974 
-2989 LVKSEQFKEKTPEL
+2989 
-3003 IKMLGIDSPE
+3003 
-3013 IVKKVFG
+3013 
-3020 IEGVSPAQVE
+3020 
-3030 YLIKGYTGT
+3030 
-3039 LPVALLRLLDPV
+3039 
-3051 FASGE
+3051 
-3056 VVKADMKLSDV
+3056 
-3067 PVVGSFFQPTDAGGI
+3067 
-3082 INAAY
+3082 
-3087 ASVQQAQRVSNTYK
+3087 
-3101 KLVSEGRTEEARKF
+3101 
-3115 FEENTANLS
+3115 
-3124 LASAAGTFR
+3124 
-3133 QQMGE
+3133 
-3138 FTKAERAVRASN
+3138 
-3150 LSAEEKRERLDEL
+3150 
-3163 RKIKIKY
+3163 
-3170 SEQFRNLVEQIKRQ
+3170 
-3184 AD
+3184 

>member
-1 MPLYEITGP
+1 MDL
-10 DGKVYEIE
+10 
-18 GPPNATKKQ
+18 TKLSDEDLK
-27 IVEAVQAKLAAAAEE
+27 ALANNDFASISDKGLRVIAGEPEPEPE
-42 KPKEGVGAAFRGGLE
+42 KGIGAAFRGGLE

-302 LGRVGQRST
+302 LGRAGQRSV

-349 AYETAVT
+349 EYEAEVS

-378 DPDVKKE
+378 DSDVKKE

-681 QKDEDQVNAEAD
+681 QKDEDRVNAEAD

-761 KLNQTHQDF
+761 KLNQIHQDF

-782 PLLNDNGLP
+782 PLLNDNGMP

-873 SAFQDVIYGLQKG
+873 AAFQDVIYGLQKG
-886 MFSGLRGGVSDPY
+886 MFSGFRGGVSDPY

-974 AQQLRDAFIE
+974 AQQLRDAFIK

-994 VAKGLPEVKTLTD
+994 VARGLPEVKTLTD

-1034 TTKLVDEFGQPVTDA
+1034 TTNLVDEFGQPVTDA

-1178 QGGLFIESV
+1178 QSGLFIESV

-1208 YVDESPLITAPGSLE
+1208 YADESSLLTAPGNIE
-1223 QTRELLR
+1223 QTKEILR
-1230 RVQRAKA
+1230 RVQEAKK
-1237 GPAELRRK
+1237 GPVKVRQE
-1245 IRKKKTELEDTKKE
+1245 IEKKKAELEDTKKE
-1259 SKKFTFYS
+1259 SKKFTLYS

-1281 EYNALAKEL
+1281 EYNALITEL
-1290 YGERDEDETGSQINI
+1290 YGERDDDETGGQINI
-1305 GLIKELERLKTSG
+1305 GLIESLENIKNSG
-1318 NVDPEKI
+1318 KADPEKI
-1325 KSLEKQIEDIK
+1325 KALEKQIEDIK

-1347 KLVAEQDRVITYPKT
+1347 KLVDEQDRVITYPKT

-1384 GVAKVKSDIRDVKK
+1384 GVVKVKNAIRDVKK

-1448 ENTALPDEE
+1448 EDAAGLPDEE
-1457 ANTIGVAKVKLLDD
+1457 ANTIAILKVKLYDD

-1480 DIASDVI
+1480 DLAKNVI
-1487 DPLVQKETELKKKI
+1487 KPLVKKENDLKKKI
-1501 DALRKKRGEIQ
+1501 DLLRKKRGEIQ
-1512 LSVLNKYLKKVYDE
+1512 IDDE
-1526 TADTQKEISETVKE
+1526 AAGTQKEISQAVKE
-1540 LRQIRKELFDKR
+1540 LRQVRKELFDKR
-1552 NSYEKEA
+1552 NSFEKEA

-1579 KLNKQTITNA
+1579 KLNKQLITNA
-1589 VNEELKDIDAELGD
+1589 VNEELKGIDTELGD
-1603 LKARMEQ
+1603 LKAKVNQ
-1610 LKTDK
+1610 LETEKT
-1615 REAEARLK
+1615 EAEARLK
-1623 TANSTAR
+1623 AANSTAR
-1630 SGATPEERSQARA
+1630 SGATPAERSQARA
-1643 EAKDIKLEIDSLVDA
+1643 EAKDIKLEIDSLVDS
-1658 LNTTNQTIIDRAALR
+1658 LNATNQTISDRTVLR
-1673 DAEATKLAAKF
+1673 DE
-1684 AREPAGRYNKSMGRL
+1684 
-1699 LSTLEDVLAKITPR
+1699 
-1713 ARRVVKVRRGVENR
+1713 
-1727 VMNMERMRADR
+1727 
-1738 TDQLAENIQRSLVG
+1738 
-1752 LKKRI
+1752 
-1757 KNSQERIKR
+1757 
-1766 LEGERLAANTVGRMT
+1766 
-1781 TPSGK
+1781 
-1786 LLSGLSV
+1786 
-1793 RNIVTGRKVSE
+1793 
-1804 EFEMSKD
+1804 
-1811 TLNALNDEIID
+1811 
-1822 FREQLKVNAEKP
+1822 
-1834 ADAKDKL
+1834 
-1841 TVKERKS
+1841 
-1848 LEGKL
+1848 
-1853 GNRIR
+1853 
-1858 RRDNLLIALDP
+1858 
-1869 GSLSVEI
+1869 
-1876 DRLRAK
+1876 
-1882 LAKETSDKKE
+1882 
-1892 QKEIREAI
+1892 
-1900 AKLIRKLRNEN
+1900 
-1911 QIYEITKKVTL
+1911 
-1922 FGDRSLDTFTEYE
+1922 
-1935 AAVGWVRENHV
+1935 
-1946 QGTPSEMETE
+1946 E
-1956 AKTKRLLDA
+1956 AK
-1965 KIIEAEQN
+1965 N
-1973 LAIEMAGGVK
+1973 
-1983 ESISA
+1983 
-1988 AKAVLKGLRDQRAQ
+1988 
-2002 LVVYRSRKALS
+2002 
-2013 KKEVEEGI
+2013 
-2021 KGIEAAEKDYEF
+2021 
-2033 KKDLGKPGIIE
+2033 
-2044 ALDIDDITDLDIDT
+2044 
-2058 SGGPIEFRLGNP
+2058 
-2070 TIDAIDTKDALNRLA
+2070 
-2085 DIKKLTEKMGIKFEY
+2085 
-2100 YENMSQVPVRILK
+2100 
-2113 QMALQGIETMV
+2113 
-2124 TRVKGGVMPD
+2124 
-2134 GTVFVIAEHHND
+2134 
-2146 MLDLEK
+2146 
-2152 TLAHEL
+2152 
-2158 IGHYSFD
+2158 
-2165 SLLGKDG
+2165 
-2172 MLKLMLKLDKDLA
+2172 
-2185 TKANENGIENLAER
+2185 
-2199 LGLLD
+2199 
-2204 QYNAAVAE
+2204 
-2212 TYAFYRKRLE
+2212 
-2222 SGKMT
+2222 
-2227 EKEVRRQAKIQGLKE
+2227 
-2242 LVAYTMEKRVD
+2242 
-2253 KSWLAKASE
+2253 
-2262 FIKEMVR
+2262 
-2269 AFRMWLKG
+2269 
-2277 NGMSSLAKQTTNELF
+2277 
-2292 ELMQLAER
+2292 
-2300 NFTEGKPMAYY
+2300 
-2311 DSNGMV
+2311 
-2317 SLSQTAAPA
+2317 
-2326 AANPLSNMVAK
+2326 
-2337 PSSSLGFLKANLF
+2337 
-2350 GMNGMNFRVQF
+2350 
-2361 VDRLAALDAL
+2361 
-2371 VKKGVEKSIIPALK
+2371 
-2385 AMDVLYFSRFA
+2385 
-2396 GQRNNFAA
+2396 
-2404 EYLTNGVGRIEK
+2404 
-2416 VKGEFMYVG
+2416 
-2425 GKGPSMKDVSAAL
+2425 
-2438 RGSGIPAKD
+2438 
-2447 VEAAFTSFLIARRA
+2447 
-2461 EVVGVDKLDY
+2461 
-2471 SEKVTEAQVKA
+2471 
-2482 TLALYGNNTAFQ
+2482 
-2494 KAADL
+2494 
-2499 YDQYNN
+2499 
-2505 NLIDLM
+2505 
-2511 VQAEALDPAKAARL
+2511 
-2525 KNSKY
+2525 
-2530 VPYYRERNNGI
+2530 
-2541 ELVIGTEKPV
+2541 
-2551 RIGSFNDQPE
+2551 
-2561 LKELRGGIE
+2561 
-2570 KVLPVFTGAVQ
+2570 
-2581 NTQMIVDIVLRNMAA
+2581 
-2596 KTTAFVLHEM
+2596 
-2606 QLMDIRTGSGPATP
+2606 
-2620 KANVV
+2620 
-2625 RFTIFEDKGGEKK
+2625 
-2638 LVEKYA
+2638 
-2644 VMKPEVG
+2644 
-2651 EAIFGNIP
+2651 
-2659 TELVIRGMEGIKTT
+2659 
-2673 IPGIVRLMG
+2673 
-2682 LPANWLRSFVT
+2682 
-2693 KNPRYAVNQ
+2693 
-2702 VFRDSMAAVLTT
+2702 
-2714 GADFTPVVQT
+2714 
-2724 LKDMATMNRSG
+2724 
-2735 VLGELRGRG
+2735 
-2744 VVGGQVIVGASDD
+2744 
-2757 ADKILR
+2757 
-2763 QLTAGKPGWEMAMA
+2763 
-2777 KLDEFAMM
+2777 
-2785 GDAATRV
+2785 
-2792 SMYNSFLKQGLS
+2792 
-2804 EREATFATLEAM
+2804 
-2816 NFSRRGLSPSAI
+2816 
-2828 YASILIP
+2828 
-2835 FFNAQVQGLDVL
+2835 
-2847 YRAYKEDMP
+2847 
-2856 AAQKLRVKQ
+2856 
-2865 KLKDR
+2865 
-2870 LLMMG
+2870 
-2875 AFTFAYAMMM
+2875 
-2885 EEDEAYKNANMDER
+2885 
-2899 YANWFVPT
+2899 
-2907 PLGTFRVPIP
+2907 
-2917 FELGFF
+2917 
-2923 GKAIPEGLYRLAVA
+2923 
-2937 DDKLSDVLPALRKQ
+2937 
-2951 FFMAIPGDLPT
+2951 
-2962 SIKAPIEVLLNK
+2962 
-2974 SFFTDRPIIDARLEG
+2974 
-2989 LVKSEQFKEKTPEL
+2989 
-3003 IKMLGIDSPE
+3003 
-3013 IVKKVFG
+3013 
-3020 IEGVSPAQVE
+3020 
-3030 YLIKGYTGT
+3030 
-3039 LPVALLRLLDPV
+3039 
-3051 FASGE
+3051 
-3056 VVKADMKLSDV
+3056 
-3067 PVVGSFFQPTDAGGI
+3067 
-3082 INAAY
+3082 
-3087 ASVQQAQRVSNTYK
+3087 
-3101 KLVSEGRTEEARKF
+3101 
-3115 FEENTANLS
+3115 
-3124 LASAAGTFR
+3124 
-3133 QQMGE
+3133 
-3138 FTKAERAVRASN
+3138 
-3150 LSAEEKRERLDEL
+3150 
-3163 RKIKIKY
+3163 
-3170 SEQFRNLVEQIKRQ
+3170 
-3184 AD
+3184 

>member
-127 QIPNIAA
+127 QIPNIAT
-134 TLASAKAG
+134 TLAGAKAG

-148 AGPGGALIGGGLGA
+148 LPLPGGALIGGGIGA

-218 LGPGAEQALAR
+218 LGPSAEQALAR
-229 GSKEAGE
+229 GRKEAGE

-256 IEGGTEAIQQML
+256 VEGGTEAIQQML

-417 AEVQEQRR
+417 AEVQAQRR
-425 AAAKAAAEAEAAEKD
+425 AEAQAKAETEAAEKD

-681 QKDEDQVNAEAD
+681 QKDEDRVNAEAD

-782 PLLNDNGLP
+782 PLLNDNGMP

-873 SAFQDVIYGLQKG
+873 AAFQDVIYGLQKG

-974 AQQLRDAFIE
+974 AQQLRDAFIK

-994 VAKGLPEVKTLTD
+994 VARGLPEVKTLTD

-1178 QGGLFIESV
+1178 QSGLFIESV
-1187 LKKQIAL
+1187 LKKQIEL

-1208 YVDESPLITAPGSLE
+1208 YADESLLLTAPGNIE
-1223 QTRELLR
+1223 QTKEILR
-1230 RVQRAKA
+1230 RVQEAKK
-1237 GPAELRRK
+1237 GPVKVRQE
-1245 IRKKKTELEDTKKE
+1245 IEKKKAELEDTKKE
-1259 SKKFTFYS
+1259 SKKFTLYS

-1281 EYNALAKEL
+1281 EYNALITEL
-1290 YGERDEDETGSQINI
+1290 YGERDDDETGGQINI
-1305 GLIKELERLKTSG
+1305 GLIESLENIKNSG
-1318 NVDPEKI
+1318 KADPEKI
-1325 KSLEKQIEDIK
+1325 KALEKQIEDIK

-1347 KLVAEQDRVITYPKT
+1347 KLVDEQDRVITYPKT

-1384 GVAKVKSDIRDVKK
+1384 GVVKVKNAIRDVKK

-1448 ENTALPDEE
+1448 EDAAGLPDEE
-1457 ANTIGVAKVKLLDD
+1457 ANTIAILKVKLYDD

-1480 DIASDVI
+1480 DLAKNVI
-1487 DPLVQKETELKKKI
+1487 KPLVKKENDLKKKI
-1501 DALRKKRGEIQ
+1501 DLLRKKRGEIQ
-1512 LSVLNKYLKKVYDE
+1512 IDDE
-1526 TADTQKEISETVKE
+1526 AAGTQKEISQAVKE
-1540 LRQIRKELFDKR
+1540 LRQVRKELFDKR
-1552 NSYEKEA
+1552 NSFEKEA

-1579 KLNKQTITNA
+1579 KLNKQLITNA
-1589 VNEELKDIDAELGD
+1589 VNEELKGIDTELGD
-1603 LKARMEQ
+1603 LKAKVNQ
-1610 LKTDK
+1610 LETEKT
-1615 REAEARLK
+1615 EAEARLK
-1623 TANSTAR
+1623 AANSTAR
-1630 SGATPEERSQARA
+1630 SGATPAERSQARA
-1643 EAKDIKLEIDSLVDA
+1643 EAKDIKLEIDSLVDS
-1658 LNTTNQTIIDRAALR
+1658 LNATNQTISDRTVLR
-1673 DAEATKLAAKF
+1673 DEEAKKLADKF

-1699 LSTLEDVLAKITPR
+1699 LSTLEDVLAEITPR
-1713 ARRVVKVRRGVENR
+1713 ARRVATVRRGVENR

-1781 TPSGK
+1781 TPSGE

-1822 FREQLKVNAEKP
+1822 FREQLKANSEKP

-1853 GNRIR
+1853 GNRIK

-1882 LAKETSDKKE
+1882 LAKETGDKKE

-2763 QLTAGKPGWEMAMA
+2763 QLTAGKPGWEMTMA

>member
-1 MPLYEITGP
+1 MDLSKLSVEDLQAIANDDLASVSERGLRIIAGIPLPE
-10 DGKVYEIE
+10 
-18 GPPNATKKQ
+18 
-27 IVEAVQAKLAAAAEE
+27 
-42 KPKEGVGAAFRGGLE
+42 PKEGIGAAFRGGLE

-119 QIPGAFAE
+119 QIPSAFVE
-127 QIPNIAA
+127 QIPNIATTIA
-134 TLASAKAG
+134 GAKTG

-162 IAPSIAQLFGS
+162 IAPSVAQLFGS

-198 AALEAAATFIPLGRS
+198 AALEAAATFIPLGRF

-218 LGPGAEQALAR
+218 LGSSAEQALAR

-256 IEGGTEAIQQML
+256 VEGGTEAIQQML

-338 KEAEQAEKATP
+338 KEAEQARKATP
-349 AYETAVT
+349 EYEAEVS

-378 DPDVKKE
+378 DSDVKKE
-385 AEARLNE
+385 AETRLNE

-440 RAEAARLGM
+440 RAEASRLGM

-491 EIEDAFYTQKLR
+491 ELEDTFNRQKRNIEDS
-503 IEDRLEQLNAQIAK
+503 LEQLSAQIAK

-527 KKESEKLQKLQKQ
+527 KKESEKLQKLQKEL
-540 FVSQINQQNKIRV
+540 VSTA
-553 EEGKKPI
+553 KKQGI
-560 DLKKAL
+560 TL
-566 RDETAAEYDARKKQ
+566 REETAAEYDARKKQ

-636 GELEKQPYTMDL
+636 GELEKQPYTMNL

-681 QKDEDQVNAEAD
+681 QKDEDRVNAEAD

-698 GGYIERLQEEKGVEL
+698 GGYIERLQEEKGIEL
-713 LGVKPENRARVEAM
+713 LGVKPENRARVEDM

-770 LAQLLTTGKAEN
+770 LAQLLATGKAEN
-782 PLLNDNGLP
+782 PLLNDNGMP

-815 QKLAQERADKLDRE
+815 QSLAQERADKLDRE
-829 LVTPGDLAGSERLGT
+829 LVSPEDFAGSERLGT
-844 SLEQTQGPVV
+844 SVEQTQGPVV

-873 SAFQDVIYGLQKG
+873 AAFQDVIYGLQKG
-886 MFSGLRGGVSDPY
+886 IFSGLRGGVADPY

-914 DVELAILRAQ
+914 DVEIVILRAQ

-962 ETVKNYDELLRQ
+962 ETIKNYDELLRQ

-994 VAKGLPEVKTLTD
+994 VARGLPEVKTLTD
-1007 DQGNSIAEQFNSFIS
+1007 DQGNSIADQFNSFIS

-1178 QGGLFIESV
+1178 QSGLFIESV
-1187 LKKQIAL
+1187 LKKQIEL

-1208 YVDESPLITAPGSLE
+1208 YADESLLLTAPGSLE

-1230 RVQRAKA
+1230 RVQEAKK
-1237 GPAELRRK
+1237 GPVKVRQE
-1245 IRKKKTELEDTKKE
+1245 IEKKKAELEDTKKE
-1259 SKKFTFYS
+1259 SKKFTLYS

-1281 EYNALAKEL
+1281 EYNALITEL
-1290 YGERDEDETGSQINI
+1290 YGERDDDETGGQINI
-1305 GLIKELERLKTSG
+1305 GLIESLENIKNSG
-1318 NVDPEKI
+1318 KADPEKI
-1325 KSLEKQIEDIK
+1325 KALEKQIEDIK
-1336 KQAQTILENFK
+1336 KQAQTILEAFK

-1384 GVAKVKSDIRDVKK
+1384 GVVKVKNAIRDVKK

-1448 ENTALPDEE
+1448 EDAAGLPDEE
-1457 ANTIGVAKVKLLDD
+1457 ANTIAILKVKLYDD

-1480 DIASDVI
+1480 DLAKNVI
-1487 DPLVQKETELKKKI
+1487 KPLVKKENDLKKKI
-1501 DALRKKRGEIQ
+1501 DLLRKKRGEIQ
-1512 LSVLNKYLKKVYDE
+1512 IDDE
-1526 TADTQKEISETVKE
+1526 AAGTQKEISQAVKE
-1540 LRQIRKELFDKR
+1540 LRQVRKELFDKR
-1552 NSYEKEA
+1552 NSFEKEA

-1579 KLNKQTITNA
+1579 KLNKQLITNA
-1589 VNEELKDIDAELGD
+1589 VNEELKGIDTELGD
-1603 LKARMEQ
+1603 LKAKVNQ
-1610 LKTDK
+1610 LETEKT
-1615 REAEARLK
+1615 EAEARLK
-1623 TANSTAR
+1623 AANSTAR
-1630 SGATPEERSQARA
+1630 SGATPAERSQARA
-1643 EAKDIKLEIDSLVDA
+1643 DAKDIKLEIDSLVNS
-1658 LNTTNQTIIDRAALR
+1658 LNATNQTISDRTVLR
-1673 DAEATKLAAKF
+1673 DEEATKLAAKF

-1699 LSTLEDVLAKITPR
+1699 LSTLEDVLAEITPR
-1713 ARRVVKVRRGVENR
+1713 ARRVAKVRRGVENR

-1752 LKKRI
+1752 FKKRI

-1766 LEGERLAANTVGRMT
+1766 LESERLAANTVGRMT

-1811 TLNALNDEIID
+1811 TLNALNDEIISL
-1822 FREQLKVNAEKP
+1822 REQLNANSEKP

-1841 TVKERKS
+1841 TEGERKS
-1848 LEGKL
+1848 LEGTL

-1869 GSLSVEI
+1869 GFLSVEI

-1911 QIYEITKKVTL
+1911 QIYKITKKVTL

-1965 KIIEAEQN
+1965 KIIEAEQK

-2002 LVVYRSRKALS
+2002 LVVYRNRKALS
-2013 KKEVEEGI
+2013 KKQ
-2021 KGIEAAEKDYEF
+2021 IEDNLKEIESAEKDYTY
-2033 KKDLGKPGIIE
+2033 KKEMAKPGVIE
-2044 ALDIDDITDLDIDT
+2044 ALDIDDITDLGIDT
-2058 SGGPIEFRLGNP
+2058 SGGPIEFRFGDP
-2070 TIDAIDTKDALNRLA
+2070 TVDVIDTKDALKRLA

-2100 YENMSQVPVRILK
+2100 YEDMSQVPVRILK

-2134 GTVFVIAEHHND
+2134 GTVFVIAEHHNN

-2172 MLKLMLKLDKDLA
+2172 MLKLMLRLDKDLA

-2199 LGLLD
+2199 LGLLA

-2847 YRAYKEDMP
+2847 YRAYKGDMP
-2856 AAQKLRVKQ
+2856 AAQKLRVQQ

-2875 AFTFAYAMMM
+2875 TFTVAYAMMM

-2923 GKAIPEGLYRLAVA
+2923 GKAIPEGVYRLAVA

-2989 LVKSEQFKEKTPEL
+2989 LVKSEQFGEKTPEL

-3020 IEGVSPAQVE
+3020 IEGVSPAQIE

-3067 PVVGSFFQPTDAGGI
+3067 PVVGAFFQPTDAGGI

-3087 ASVQQAQRVSNTYK
+3087 ESMQQAQKVSNTYK
-3101 KLVSEGRTEEARKF
+3101 KLLADGRQQEAREF
-3115 FEENTANLS
+3115 FEENVNLFS
-3124 LASAAGTFR
+3124 VASAAGTFR

-3138 FTKAERAVRASN
+3138 FTKAERAIKASD
-3150 LSAEEKRERLDEL
+3150 LDSTEKRKRLDEM
-3163 RKIKIKY
+3163 RQIKIKY
-3170 SEQFRNLVEQIKRQ
+3170 AQDFRKFKEQIERL
-3184 AD
+3184 DD

>member
-1 MPLYEITGP
+1 MDLSKLSVEDLQAIANDDLASVSERGLRIIAGIPLPE
-10 DGKVYEIE
+10 
-18 GPPNATKKQ
+18 
-27 IVEAVQAKLAAAAEE
+27 
-42 KPKEGVGAAFRGGLE
+42 PKEGIGAAFRGGLE

-119 QIPGAFAE
+119 QIPSAFVE
-127 QIPNIAA
+127 QIPNIATTIA
-134 TLASAKAG
+134 GAKTG

-162 IAPSIAQLFGS
+162 IAPSVAQLFGS

-198 AALEAAATFIPLGRS
+198 AALEAAATFIPLGRF

-218 LGPGAEQALAR
+218 LGSSAEQALAR

-256 IEGGTEAIQQML
+256 VEGGTEAIQQML

-349 AYETAVT
+349 EYEAEVS

-378 DPDVKKE
+378 DSDVNKE

-440 RAEAARLGM
+440 QAEASRLGM

-491 EIEDAFYTQKLR
+491 ELEDTFNRQKRNIEDS
-503 IEDRLEQLNAQIAK
+503 LEQLSAQIAK

-527 KKESEKLQKLQKQ
+527 KKESEKLQKLQKEL
-540 FVSQINQQNKIRV
+540 VSTA
-553 EEGKKPI
+553 KKQGI
-560 DLKKAL
+560 TL
-566 RDETAAEYDARKKQ
+566 REETAAEYDARKKQ

-636 GELEKQPYTMDL
+636 GELEKQPYTMNL

-681 QKDEDQVNAEAD
+681 QKDEDRVNAEAD

-698 GGYIERLQEEKGVEL
+698 GGYIERLQEEKGIEL
-713 LGVKPENRARVEAM
+713 LGVKPENRARVEDM

-770 LAQLLTTGKAEN
+770 LAQLLATGKAEN
-782 PLLNDNGLP
+782 PLLNDNGMP

-815 QKLAQERADKLDRE
+815 QSLAQERADKLDRE
-829 LVTPGDLAGSERLGT
+829 LVSPEDFAGSERLGT
-844 SLEQTQGPVV
+844 SVEQTQGPVV

-873 SAFQDVIYGLQKG
+873 AAFQDVIYGLQKG
-886 MFSGLRGGVSDPY
+886 IFSGLRGGVADPY

-914 DVELAILRAQ
+914 DVEIVILRAQ

-962 ETVKNYDELLRQ
+962 ETIKNYDELLRQ

-994 VAKGLPEVKTLTD
+994 VARGLPEVKTLTD
-1007 DQGNSIAEQFNSFIS
+1007 DQGNSIADQFNSFIS

-1178 QGGLFIESV
+1178 QSGLFIESV
-1187 LKKQIAL
+1187 LKKQIEL

-1208 YVDESPLITAPGSLE
+1208 YADESLLLTAPGSLE

-1230 RVQRAKA
+1230 RVQEAKK
-1237 GPAELRRK
+1237 GPVKVRQE
-1245 IRKKKTELEDTKKE
+1245 IEKKKAELEDTKKE
-1259 SKKFTFYS
+1259 SKKFTLYS

-1281 EYNALAKEL
+1281 EYNALITEL
-1290 YGERDEDETGSQINI
+1290 YGERDDDETGGQINI
-1305 GLIKELERLKTSG
+1305 GLIESLENIKNSG
-1318 NVDPEKI
+1318 KADPEKI
-1325 KSLEKQIEDIK
+1325 KALEKQIEDIK
-1336 KQAQTILENFK
+1336 KQAQTILEAFK

-1384 GVAKVKSDIRDVKK
+1384 GVVKVKNAIRDVKK

-1448 ENTALPDEE
+1448 EDAAGLPDEE
-1457 ANTIGVAKVKLLDD
+1457 ANTIAILKVKLYDD

-1480 DIASDVI
+1480 DLAKNVI
-1487 DPLVQKETELKKKI
+1487 KPLVKKENDLKKKI
-1501 DALRKKRGEIQ
+1501 DLLRKKRGEIQ
-1512 LSVLNKYLKKVYDE
+1512 IDDE
-1526 TADTQKEISETVKE
+1526 AAGTQKEISQAVKE
-1540 LRQIRKELFDKR
+1540 LRQVRKELFDKR
-1552 NSYEKEA
+1552 NSFEKEA

-1579 KLNKQTITNA
+1579 KLNKQLITNA
-1589 VNEELKDIDAELGD
+1589 VNEELKGIDTELGD
-1603 LKARMEQ
+1603 LKAKVNQ
-1610 LKTDK
+1610 LETEKT
-1615 REAEARLK
+1615 EAEARLK
-1623 TANSTAR
+1623 AANSTAR
-1630 SGATPEERSQARA
+1630 SGATPAERSQARA
-1643 EAKDIKLEIDSLVDA
+1643 DAKDIKLEIDSLVNS
-1658 LNTTNQTIIDRAALR
+1658 LNATNQTISDRTVLR
-1673 DAEATKLAAKF
+1673 DEEATKLAAKF

-1699 LSTLEDVLAKITPR
+1699 LSTLEDVLAEITPR
-1713 ARRVVKVRRGVENR
+1713 ARRVAKVRRGVENR

-1752 LKKRI
+1752 FKKRI

-1766 LEGERLAANTVGRMT
+1766 LESERLAANTVGRMT

-1811 TLNALNDEIID
+1811 TLNALNDEIISL
-1822 FREQLKVNAEKP
+1822 REQLNANSEKP

-1841 TVKERKS
+1841 TEGERKS
-1848 LEGKL
+1848 LEGTL

-1869 GSLSVEI
+1869 GFLSVEI

-1911 QIYEITKKVTL
+1911 QIYKITKKVTL

-1965 KIIEAEQN
+1965 KIIEAEQK

-2002 LVVYRSRKALS
+2002 LVVYRNRKALS
-2013 KKEVEEGI
+2013 KKQ
-2021 KGIEAAEKDYEF
+2021 IEDNLKEIESAEKDYTY
-2033 KKDLGKPGIIE
+2033 KKEMAKPGVIE
-2044 ALDIDDITDLDIDT
+2044 ALDIDDITDLGIDT
-2058 SGGPIEFRLGNP
+2058 SGGPIEFRFGDP
-2070 TIDAIDTKDALNRLA
+2070 TVDVIDTKDALKRLA

-2100 YENMSQVPVRILK
+2100 YEDMSQVPVRILK

-2134 GTVFVIAEHHND
+2134 GTVFVIAEHHNN

-2172 MLKLMLKLDKDLA
+2172 MLKLMLRLDKDLA

-2199 LGLLD
+2199 LGLLA

-2847 YRAYKEDMP
+2847 YRAYKGDMP
-2856 AAQKLRVKQ
+2856 AAQKLRVQQ

-2875 AFTFAYAMMM
+2875 TFTVAYAMMM

-2923 GKAIPEGLYRLAVA
+2923 GKAIPEGVYRLAVA

-2989 LVKSEQFKEKTPEL
+2989 LVKSEQFGEKTPEL

-3020 IEGVSPAQVE
+3020 IEGVSPAQIE

-3067 PVVGSFFQPTDAGGI
+3067 PVVGAFFQPTDAGGI

-3087 ASVQQAQRVSNTYK
+3087 ESMQQAQKVSNTYK
-3101 KLVSEGRTEEARKF
+3101 KLLADGRQQEAREF
-3115 FEENTANLS
+3115 FEENVNLFS
-3124 LASAAGTFR
+3124 VASAAGTFR

-3138 FTKAERAVRASN
+3138 FTKAERAIKASD
-3150 LSAEEKRERLDEL
+3150 LDSTEKRKRLDEM
-3163 RKIKIKY
+3163 RQIKIKY
-3170 SEQFRNLVEQIKRQ
+3170 AQDFRKFKEQIERL
-3184 AD
+3184 DD

>member
-1 MPLYEITGP
+1 MDL
-10 DGKVYEIE
+10 
-18 GPPNATKKQ
+18 TKLSDEDLK
-27 IVEAVQAKLAAAAEE
+27 ALANNDFASISDKGLRVIAGEPEPEPE
-42 KPKEGVGAAFRGGLE
+42 KGIGAAFRGGLE

-302 LGRVGQRST
+302 LGRAGQRSV

-349 AYETAVT
+349 EYEAEVS

-378 DPDVKKE
+378 DSDVKKE

-782 PLLNDNGLP
+782 PLLNDNGMP

-873 SAFQDVIYGLQKG
+873 AAFQDVIYGLQKG

-974 AQQLRDAFIE
+974 AQQLRDAFIK

-994 VAKGLPEVKTLTD
+994 VARGLPEVKTLTD

-1178 QGGLFIESV
+1178 QSGLFIESV

-1208 YVDESPLITAPGSLE
+1208 YADESPLLTAPGNIE
-1223 QTRELLR
+1223 QTKEILR
-1230 RVQRAKA
+1230 RVQEAKK
-1237 GPAELRRK
+1237 GPVKVRQE
-1245 IRKKKTELEDTKKE
+1245 IEKKKAELEDTKKE
-1259 SKKFTFYS
+1259 SKKFTLYS

-1281 EYNALAKEL
+1281 EYNALITEL
-1290 YGERDEDETGSQINI
+1290 YGERDDDETGGQINI
-1305 GLIKELERLKTSG
+1305 GLIESLENIKNSG
-1318 NVDPEKI
+1318 KADPEKI
-1325 KSLEKQIEDIK
+1325 KALEKQIEDIK

-1347 KLVAEQDRVITYPKT
+1347 KLVDEQDRVITYPKT

-1384 GVAKVKSDIRDVKK
+1384 GVVKVKNAIRDVKK

-1448 ENTALPDEE
+1448 EDAAGLPDEE
-1457 ANTIGVAKVKLLDD
+1457 ANTIAILKVKLYDD

-1480 DIASDVI
+1480 DLAKNVI
-1487 DPLVQKETELKKKI
+1487 KPLVKKENDLKKKI
-1501 DALRKKRGEIQ
+1501 DLLRKKRGEIQ
-1512 LSVLNKYLKKVYDE
+1512 IDDE
-1526 TADTQKEISETVKE
+1526 AAGTQKEISQAVKE
-1540 LRQIRKELFDKR
+1540 LRQVRKELFDKR
-1552 NSYEKEA
+1552 NSFEKEA

-1579 KLNKQTITNA
+1579 KLNKQLITNA
-1589 VNEELKDIDAELGD
+1589 VNEELKGIDTELGD
-1603 LKARMEQ
+1603 LKAKVNQ
-1610 LKTDK
+1610 LETEKT
-1615 REAEARLK
+1615 EAEARLK
-1623 TANSTAR
+1623 AANSTAR
-1630 SGATPEERSQARA
+1630 SGATPAERSQARA
-1643 EAKDIKLEIDSLVDA
+1643 EAKDIKLEIDSLVDS
-1658 LNTTNQTIIDRAALR
+1658 LNATNQTISDRTVLR
-1673 DAEATKLAAKF
+1673 DEEAKKLADKF

-1699 LSTLEDVLAKITPR
+1699 LSTLEDVLAEITPR
-1713 ARRVVKVRRGVENR
+1713 ARRVATVRRGVENR

-1811 TLNALNDEIID
+1811 TLNALNDEIISL
-1822 FREQLKVNAEKP
+1822 REQLNANSEKP

-1841 TVKERKS
+1841 TEGERKS
-1848 LEGKL
+1848 LEGTL

-1869 GSLSVEI
+1869 GFLSVEI

-1911 QIYEITKKVTL
+1911 QIYKITKKVTL